1 MEYILLEL
9 TESSS
14 RLNVGQTYWRLTFYS
29 IDDGTFWEMT
39 VDPTFRNFRKSG
51 WNHVV
56 RDPSPWGVY
65 TDLQR
70 TRRISTSGIPI
81 VSADT
86 PARLQYRCQDNQ
98 EALLLMEADYNL
110 RHPSGST
117 RFGELFDVT

>member
-39 VDPTFRNFRKSG
+39 VDPTYRNFRKSG

-56 RDPSPWGVY
+56 RDAEPWGVY
-65 TDLQR
+65 TDLKR
-70 TRRISTSGIPI
+70 TKRISATGIPI

-86 PARLQYRCQDNQ
+86 PARLQYRCRDNQ
-98 EALLLMEADYNL
+98 EALQLMEADYML
-110 RHPSGST
+110 RNPAPT
-117 RFGELFDVT
+117 RFQDLFDVS